1 MVAPCNCG
9 RGHHNKKGQI
19 MSQGTSLDRSP
30 AQWRSTLLH
39 MLRYPIVWLGLL
51 VVLAT
56 PTLIVGIP
64 RVLQHTTPAPAD
76 LFMQSVV
83 QRDGGLGWHQLCPA
97 LQAQMPLAL
106 LASQVQ
112 HQRSAQA
119 AHGPSPPLDYIGGHA
134 QPPGG
139 QIRLYVVTAHRPTGL

>member
-1 MVAPCNCG
+1 MLVAPCNCG

-19 MSQGTSLDRSP
+19 MSQSTSLDRSP

-56 PTLIVGIP
+56 PTLIVGIT

-83 QRDGGLGWHQLCPA
+83 
-97 LQAQMPLAL
+97 
-106 LASQVQ
+106 
-112 HQRSAQA
+112 
-119 AHGPSPPLDYIGGHA
+119 
-134 QPPGG
+134 
-139 QIRLYVVTAHRPTGL
+139 